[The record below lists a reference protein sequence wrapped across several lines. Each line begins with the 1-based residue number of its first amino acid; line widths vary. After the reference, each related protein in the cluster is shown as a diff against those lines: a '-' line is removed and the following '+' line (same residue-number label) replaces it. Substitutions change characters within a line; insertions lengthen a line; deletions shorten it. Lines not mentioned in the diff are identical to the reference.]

1 MTAPAKINY
10 KFYQGSTVTEI
21 LRWESTTKVYKP
33 ITGIT
38 NSAPVVINSLAH
50 EIPNDWRVK
59 ITSVL
64 GMTDINNVS
73 NYYRVSNVTANTLTI
88 LDINSLGFKTYTG
101 GGVLEY
107 NKPIDLN
114 GYTAVMRIK
123 TKITDTNILYEAST
137 SNGGIVIDN
146 INKSISIKLS
156 ATTTSS
162 FTFTSAVY
170 TLILTSNNGNV
181 IPLSSG
187 TITMIKV

>member
-38 NSAPVVINSLAH
+38 NSAPVVITSLAH

-73 NYYRVSNVTANTLTI
+73 NYYRVNNVTANTVTI
-88 LDINSLGFKTYTG
+88 LDINSLSFKTYTS

-114 GYTAVMRIK
+114 GYTATMRIK
-123 TKITDTNILYEAST
+123 SKITDANVLYEANT

-146 INKSISIKLS
+146 VNKSISIKLS
-156 ATTTSS
+156 ASVTSS
-162 FTFTSAVY
+162 FTFPSAVY